1 MKEVYRSFIKFWLML
16 QLPIYGSILYFYLMY
31 FDYWAAWA
39 ITNTTFAICMFHIHR
54 RYIFPKT
61 RNGKEKDKEEKEL

>member
-1 MKEVYRSFIKFWLML
+1 
-16 QLPIYGSILYFYLMY
+16 MY
-31 FDYWAAWA
+31 FDYWVAWA

-61 RNGKEKDKEEKEL
+61 RNGEEKDKEEKEL